1 MTLIKSLHSSDP
13 DAPLFQLHLSTC
25 SSVCSCNTY
34 TGGSHVEAPCRCS
47 ELLLINI
54 VVQFTAWTVDM
65 SVSGALVE
73 DGDNLGQV
81 SP

>member
-1 MTLIKSLHSSDP
+1 
-13 DAPLFQLHLSTC
+13 
-25 SSVCSCNTY
+25 
-34 TGGSHVEAPCRCS
+34 VEASCRCS
-47 ELLLINI
+47 ELLLISYHCGSI
-54 VVQFTAWTVDM
+54 HGLDM